1 MVDFY
6 YWTTPNGHKVTMFL
20 EESGLDYNIKPINI
34 SKGEQF
40 VPDFL
45 KIAPNNRIP
54 AIVDHTPVGGS
65 EPIAIFESG
74 AILLYLAEKFG
85 KLIPQSLAQRSEC
98 LSWLFWQMASA
109 PYVGGGFGH
118 FYAYAPEKLEY
129 PINRFAMETKRQLD
143 LLNQH
148 LSKRHYICGDDYTIA
163 DIAIWAWYGRLVR
176 GELYD
181 AAEFLQVASYQHL
194 VRWAN
199 ELANRP
205 AVQRGVALEYQ
216 PLK

>member
-74 AILLYLAEKFG
+74 AILCTW
-85 KLIPQSLAQRSEC
+85 QTRRNN
-98 LSWLFWQMASA
+98 LSSGLTW
-109 PYVGGGFGH
+109 
-118 FYAYAPEKLEY
+118 K
-129 PINRFAMETKRQLD
+129 K
-143 LLNQH
+143 
-148 LSKRHYICGDDYTIA
+148 
-163 DIAIWAWYGRLVR
+163 
-176 GELYD
+176 
-181 AAEFLQVASYQHL
+181 
-194 VRWAN
+194 
-199 ELANRP
+199 
-205 AVQRGVALEYQ
+205 
-216 PLK
+216 